1 MTCGVCVR
9 LQLLYSSIQL
19 FDFNLLFILQAVV
32 TVVSTAVA
40 AVILPANV
48 PREGVTG
55 EADEADEEDGV
66 VEENVVMTLVL
77 IAVTTRDTD
86 FGDEDITRTPPL
98 LVRWTFNQLDRL

>member
-1 MTCGVCVR
+1 
-9 LQLLYSSIQL
+9 
-19 FDFNLLFILQAVV
+19 V

-55 EADEADEEDGV
+55 EADEADEADEEDGV

-77 IAVTTRDTD
+77 IAVTTRDTG
-86 FGDEDITRTPPL
+86 FGDERTSLAPHPC
-98 LVRWTFNQLDRL
+98 

>member
-1 MTCGVCVR
+1 MTCGLCVR

-55 EADEADEEDGV
+55 EAGEADEADEADEEDGV

-77 IAVTTRDTD
+77 IAVTTRDTG
-86 FGDEDITRTPPL
+86 FGDERTSLAPHPC
-98 LVRWTFNQLDRL
+98 

>member
-1 MTCGVCVR
+1 MCDFNSV
-9 LQLLYSSIQL
+9 

-32 TVVSTAVA
+32 TVVSTAVT

-77 IAVTTRDTD
+77 IAVTTRDTG
-86 FGDEDITRTPPL
+86 FGDERTSLAPHPC
-98 LVRWTFNQLDRL
+98 